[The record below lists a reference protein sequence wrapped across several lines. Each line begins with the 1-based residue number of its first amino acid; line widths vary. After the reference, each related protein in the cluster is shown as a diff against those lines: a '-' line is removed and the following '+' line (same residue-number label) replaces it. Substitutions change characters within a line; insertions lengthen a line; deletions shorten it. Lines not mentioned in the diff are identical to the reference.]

1 MLWQING
8 SQIGAALAIAL
19 LSAINYMGLR
29 EGAGLQ
35 NAITVIKVATLIAL
49 AVFGLM
55 APPVVEPQW
64 HAPLPE
70 PDTFRAFGLA
80 MIGVLWCYD
89 GWYQATLCGGEIRDP
104 GRNLPRGLILGV
116 AITTVLYF
124 LVNLVYLRA
133 MPLADLGRADGIG
146 EAAAGA
152 LFGAKW
158 APLVTIGVLVSVFG
172 CLSSCVLTAAR
183 IYLPMAQDG
192 VFFRALAKID
202 PVRRTPNACIVA
214 QALWATVLAFTGSYE
229 QLGTYV
235 IFAVFMFHAATGVAV
250 IVLRRTRPDQPRP
263 YRTWGY
269 PWTPIVF
276 ILCALAFVIN
286 TVTERPVESIWGI
299 LLVAL
304 GLPAYWWWRRKAAA

>member
-1 MLWQING
+1 
-8 SQIGAALAIAL
+8 
-19 LSAINYMGLR
+19 
-29 EGAGLQ
+29 
-35 NAITVIKVATLIAL
+35 
-49 AVFGLM
+49 
-55 APPVVEPQW
+55 
-64 HAPLPE
+64 
-70 PDTFRAFGLA
+70 
-80 MIGVLWCYD
+80 
-89 GWYQATLCGGEIRDP
+89 
-104 GRNLPRGLILGV
+104 
-116 AITTVLYF
+116 
-124 LVNLVYLRA
+124 
-133 MPLADLGRADGIG
+133 
-146 EAAAGA
+146 
-152 LFGAKW
+152 
-158 APLVTIGVLVSVFG
+158 
-172 CLSSCVLTAAR
+172 VLTAAR